1 MTLLLLLLG
10 LSAAINFYYLW
21 PRSKTDQKAVNNEE
35 KFGVYCGGEVKADA
49 CYWFDGWGVI
59 WEEAKTIL
67 GESILKTEEISN
79 FKPARGG
86 GLLPENLASNF
97 IKIIDFLKTG
107 YLKVEKIN
115 LKRDD
120 QELEVLVGYKPTG
133 LKTKIFFNLRIDP
146 KINLA
151 GLTAFLKKYQ
161 PRELE
166 YIDLRVE
173 NKIFYK

>member
-1 MTLLLLLLG
+1 MTLLLFFLL

-21 PRSKTDQKAVNNEE
+21 PRSKADQAAVDSEE
-35 KFGVYCGGEVKADA
+35 NFGVYCGGETKADS
-49 CYWFDGWGVI
+49 CYWFDGRGVI
-59 WEEAKTIL
+59 WGEAKIIL
-67 GESILKTEEISN
+67 GESILKTEEVSN
-79 FKPARGG
+79 FKPARGSS
-86 GLLPENLASNF
+86 LLPEKLALNF
-97 IKIIDFLKTG
+97 IKIVNFLKTG
-107 YLKVEKIN
+107 YLMVEKIN

-120 QELEVLVGYKPTG
+120 QELEVLVEYKPTG
-133 LKTKIFFNLRIDP
+133 LKTRIFFNLRIDP

-151 GLTAFLKKYQ
+151 GLAAFLEKYK